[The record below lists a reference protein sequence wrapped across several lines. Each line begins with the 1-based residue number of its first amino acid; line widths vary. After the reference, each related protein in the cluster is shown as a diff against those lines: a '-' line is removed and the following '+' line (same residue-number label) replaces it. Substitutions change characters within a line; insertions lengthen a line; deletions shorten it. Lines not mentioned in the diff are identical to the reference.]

1 MPLASRLPSC
11 CQLDIQPSTRS
22 SPHSLLLLTAL
33 EYSLQ
38 ANAKPLESTG
48 HPDRDQQFQHLN
60 ERVSR
65 HLKAREPVISVDTKK
80 KVVIG
85 PYQNTGREWRSKGVP
100 EKVLVHDFI
109 DPVVPK
115 AIPYGVYDAGGKN
128 P

>member
-1 MPLASRLPSC
+1 LPLAFRLPSC
-11 CQLDIQPSTRS
+11 CQLDIQPPTRS
-22 SPHSLLLLTAL
+22 SPHSLLLVSAL
-33 EYSLQ
+33 EYSLR

-100 EKVLVHDFI
+100 EKV
-109 DPVVPK
+109 
-115 AIPYGVYDAGGKN
+115 AGA
-128 P
+128 